1 MMDVTIRDARVE
13 DVRLV
18 SDCVLASVDLYDFI
32 HDSVEK
38 DIALAVCGMDDT
50 LYSYRNA
57 RVAEVGGMPT
67 GCLVSYD
74 GSIYAEARKKTFAL
88 FKEAGHEMKDS
99 DIETGPGEYYID
111 SFAIRPEFRGMGI
124 GHLLLKDAIGKAS
137 ALGIP
142 RVSLIVEKSKP
153 DLQKYY
159 SLLGFRPVGEM
170 HAFGEDYVKMEAE
183 PGRLQ

>member
-32 HDSVEK
+32 HDSVGK

-74 GSIYAEARKKTFAL
+74 GSIYAEARKKV
-88 FKEAGHEMKDS
+88 S
-99 DIETGPGEYYID
+99 DNG
-111 SFAIRPEFRGMGI
+111 
-124 GHLLLKDAIGKAS
+124 L
-137 ALGIP
+137 
-142 RVSLIVEKSKP
+142 
-153 DLQKYY
+153 
-159 SLLGFRPVGEM
+159 
-170 HAFGEDYVKMEAE
+170 
-183 PGRLQ
+183 